1 MVVIKLP
8 SVTVVTHLSDTSI
21 SYSSTNSRLPQRLYS
36 SAPQLRNMTVLR
48 GLQPVF
54 ILSPITLATSI
65 IWAVPEFGSNA
76 PNPQASLLRYFPTFL
91 ISYLTLDPPVV
102 SIHDVSVWLYRSMDD
117 TNDIGANLLFKL
129 VVDLDLKF
137 STVFKTSSD
146 QIS

>member
-1 MVVIKLP
+1 M
-8 SVTVVTHLSDTSI
+8 TH
-21 SYSSTNSRLPQRLYS
+21 
-36 SAPQLRNMTVLR
+36 
-48 GLQPVF
+48 
-54 ILSPITLATSI
+54 
-65 IWAVPEFGSNA
+65 
-76 PNPQASLLRYFPTFL
+76 
-91 ISYLTLDPPVV
+91 DPPVV